1 MFLLNYHQSANQ
13 RTQIQS
19 NLIILPKNLLVRCKK
34 CLTVLEVLVGD
45 AELKGKPLRITLK
58 LKKQKPKNLYK
69 RNVKHM
75 LKV

>member
-45 AELKGKPLRITLK
+45 AKLKGKPLRITLK